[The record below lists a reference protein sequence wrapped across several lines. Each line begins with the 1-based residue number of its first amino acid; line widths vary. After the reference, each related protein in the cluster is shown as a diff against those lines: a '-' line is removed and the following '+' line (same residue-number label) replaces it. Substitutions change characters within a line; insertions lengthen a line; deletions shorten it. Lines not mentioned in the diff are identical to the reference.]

1 MLRDPTIGLLQRH
14 GLRVEAA
21 LDEQQLVDPD
31 AINALIEASGVNLQD
46 TILEIGPG
54 TGNITVELAKK
65 AKKVFALEKNPKFLP
80 LLNERLI
87 GGGNTEIILG
97 DALAVPLPVFDVLVS
112 NLPYAIAEAVFQRL
126 KRMRFRA
133 ASLIVPSSLASTL
146 TSKNGETNYSK
157 LAFEAHLFF
166 DVAVVAEVK
175 PKSYYPEPNTET
187 TIIVLK
193 PRESIEPVE
202 SVMRHLLQQGDKKVL
217 NAIREAFIASSA
229 EGYPST
235 KRAAREAID
244 RLRLSESILEKKVA
258 RLSLADVELIFSRLE
273 HNAD

>member
-31 AINALIEASGVNLQD
+31 AINALIEASGVNPQD

-175 PKSYYPEPNTET
+175 PESYYPEPNTET

-217 NAIREAFIASSA
+217 NAIRAAFIASSA

-235 KRAAREAID
+235 KRAAREVID

-258 RLSLADVELIFSRLE
+258 RLSLADVELILSRLE